1 MTTQT
6 QTHSISTDPALAIA
20 QVIGQHGAWRVLR
33 AAALALFGGV
43 GQVRGYDIERLS
55 DHLLRDIG
63 LPYGLRP
70 PDLRDRM

>member
-6 QTHSISTDPALAIA
+6 QTHSISADPGVAIA
-20 QVIGQHGAWRVLR
+20 QIIGQHGAWRVLR

-43 GQVRGYDIERLS
+43 GRVPRYDIERMS

-63 LPYGLRP
+63 LPPGLRP
-70 PDLRDRM
+70 PDDRTLL